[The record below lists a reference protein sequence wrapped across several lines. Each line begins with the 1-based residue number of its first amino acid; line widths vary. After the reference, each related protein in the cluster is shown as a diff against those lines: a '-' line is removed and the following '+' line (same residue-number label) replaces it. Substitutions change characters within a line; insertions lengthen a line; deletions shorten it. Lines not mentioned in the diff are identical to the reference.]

1 MVINSVWV
9 TVDVINAKRFSTDFQ
24 YLWNEK
30 NVFLTSDRAYLFK
43 GPPTALLVSLT
54 NREAGLLFTPKGST
68 SSDPLTKIR

>member
-1 MVINSVWV
+1 MVINSVGV
-9 TVDVINAKRFSTDFQ
+9 TVDVINAKHFSADFQ

-54 NREAGLLFTPKGST
+54 NREAGLLLTPKSNT
-68 SSDPLTKIR
+68 SSHPLTKIS